1 MELLSDS
8 MIQGSPIVLY
18 RVLYYNYCLSP
29 TIHRRSMSSSLVPT
43 VEDVSELGGCD
54 IVDEEAMGN
63 VLGIS
68 TGFCVCV
75 IQGVNCF

>member
-1 MELLSDS
+1 
-8 MIQGSPIVLY
+8 
-18 RVLYYNYCLSP
+18 
-29 TIHRRSMSSSLVPT
+29 MSSSLVPT